1 MLTED
6 ISYLDFFKEDTSIIN
21 SDNTPDRKIE
31 PLRIDI
37 DSFKDIDD
45 KKFKMAWLGH
55 SSFMMNI
62 QGKIIL
68 LDPMLGKHA
77 AP

>member
-1 MLTED
+1 M
-6 ISYLDFFKEDTSIIN
+6 
-21 SDNTPDRKIE
+21 
-31 PLRIDI
+31 IDI

-55 SSFMMNI
+55 LFMINI
-62 QGKIIL
+62 QRKIIL

-77 AP
+77 APLPLPSLERYSSELPFY